1 MLDRVTE
8 GKFIAGREEGGG
20 GVGNAARAR
29 LVSGATLIS
38 TWKRIN

>member
-8 GKFIAGREEGGG
+8 GKFIAGREEE

>member
-20 GVGNAARAR
+20 GLETPLELDWFQVRP
-29 LVSGATLIS
+29 
-38 TWKRIN
+38 

>member
-8 GKFIAGREEGGG
+8 GKFIAGREEGGR
-20 GVGNAARAR
+20 VGNAARAR